1 MQAPMWCSDHCM
13 VGVWLEVGGEERGRG
28 VWRFNTSFLSDKA
41 FCIALFNLVAGWKNL
56 QGLFLSKGDWWEG
69 FKERVAFF
77 CRSWGRE
84 KARRKRGKIS
94 KWSEELQ
101 ALWTE
106 GALGS
111 VEGWARA
118 RELQDDLKNHFWE
131 EAKSFLQGSSVQKR
145 LYDERPTSF
154 FLCHSASQT
163 KEKLHRG
170 SEGSRGG
177 ADFSKGDVG
186 CS

>member
-1 MQAPMWCSDHCM
+1 MGARLDYIFVPSHVKVSNYMQAPMWCSDHCM
-13 VGVWLEVGGEERGRG
+13 VGVWLEVGGEEQGRG

-41 FCIALFNLVAGWKNL
+41 FCIALFNLVAGWKKL
-56 QGLFLSKGDWWEG
+56 QGLFQPQGDWWEG
-69 FKERVAFF
+69 FKERVAYF

-111 VEGWARA
+111 AEGWARA
-118 RELQDDLKNHFWE
+118 RELQDDLKKNIFG
-131 EAKSFLQGSSVQKR
+131 KVFLARVKCPKTT
-145 LYDERPTSF
+145 L
-154 FLCHSASQT
+154 
-163 KEKLHRG
+163 
-170 SEGSRGG
+170 
-177 ADFSKGDVG
+177 
-186 CS
+186 